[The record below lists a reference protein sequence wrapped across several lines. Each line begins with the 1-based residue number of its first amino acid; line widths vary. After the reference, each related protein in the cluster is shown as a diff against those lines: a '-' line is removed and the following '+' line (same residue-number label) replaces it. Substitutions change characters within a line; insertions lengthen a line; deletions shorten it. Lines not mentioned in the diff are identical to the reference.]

1 MFALGV
7 PEVLVGS
14 VYFERHMLGFEPM
27 KSQTYKYSRQR
38 DRHTIEVRKKHTG
51 RSQLGHCWLLSV
63 HVFWFFFF
71 FLCLWYLF
79 AKTILA
85 WKTHDDFCSKRQT
98 VHILR
103 ATKKG
108 KLNPSYLEPRRKD
121 YCIHPLLNQRVLWE
135 AKDYKFAKLLLY
147 VILRGK
153 VCTNC
158 CQFGQDWI
166 N

>member
-1 MFALGV
+1 MNTGDNLLSILLKMFALGV

-71 FLCLWYLF
+71 FCACGTYLQRLF
-79 AKTILA
+79 WLGKRMTISA
-85 WKTHDDFCSKRQT
+85 ANGKRYIFCGQLKRENL
-98 VHILR
+98 ILPIWNR
-103 ATKKG
+103 EGRIIVFT
-108 KLNPSYLEPRRKD
+108 L
-121 YCIHPLLNQRVLWE
+121 
-135 AKDYKFAKLLLY
+135 F
-147 VILRGK
+147 
-153 VCTNC
+153 
-158 CQFGQDWI
+158 
-166 N
+166 